1 MMMMMMMM
9 MMICDNAGIN
19 KYLND
24 RFELFLF

>member
-1 MMMMMMMM
+1 MMMM